1 MVELVLGVL
10 QIAVHQQLAGV
21 LNVRVAVGHGF
32 CGPRGQLA
40 QHPGG
45 QIVLRVWLGPDAD
58 ADAVEVLGVQAGND
72 AFQPI
77 VPARR
82 AVGPDAQMP
91 WLLGDIVAQD
101 DDVVSGIL

>member
-1 MVELVLGVL
+1 MARRVMAFCVIHLMVKRPPLVVELVLGVL

-32 CGPRGQLA
+32 AVRGGQLA

-58 ADAVEVLGVQAGND
+58 AGCG
-72 AFQPI
+72 
-77 VPARR
+77 
-82 AVGPDAQMP
+82 
-91 WLLGDIVAQD
+91 
-101 DDVVSGIL
+101 